1 MKQLFIYA
9 LTFLAVMLPVLYFVI
24 LGEKDEKQG
33 SSADPAEEEKKR
45 REKEE
50 TPLLFRLLKPFSD
63 LLDTVGTGTLL
74 RYLFPGHSQS
84 LQKKLFFAGLKL
96 NPEDVYCCQM
106 ILGISAALAAAGVTA
121 LLVDS
126 ENRIS
131 IPIAALIALWLGS
144 SVPGIVIGNRAQQRR
159 MDILRAIPYSIDLIA
174 SAMRGG
180 LDFSAAIR
188 FYVKLGIPGPLTDE
202 YSQMLREMELGVIR
216 ITALQNMAERIQIK
230 EFTSFAAAIALG
242 TELGAPLTETME
254 IQGEEMRKAR
264 FALAECKAQ
273 RAPSLMLLPMA
284 LFILP
289 AVFIIILT
297 PVFLKMREAGVPL
310 F

>member
-1 MKQLFIYA
+1 MKQIFIYA
-9 LTFLAVMLPVLYFVI
+9 LTFMAVLLPTLFFVV
-24 LGEKDEKQG
+24 LGEKRERKAEK
-33 SSADPAEEEKKR
+33 PEN
-45 REKEE
+45 
-50 TPLLFRLLKPFSD
+50 TPLLFRMVKPLADILESA
-63 LLDTVGTGTLL
+63 GIGTLF
-74 RYLFPGHSQS
+74 RIAFRGHASA
-84 LQKKLFFAGLKL
+84 LQKKLTFAGLKL
-96 NPEDVYCCQM
+96 TPGAVYCTQLV
-106 ILGISAALAAAGVTA
+106 LGGALALAAGFVTA
-121 LLVDS
+121 LLVDR

-131 IPIAALIALWLGS
+131 IPIAALIAAFVGGS
-144 SVPGIVIGNRAQQRR
+144 MPGVMIGNLAQKRR
-159 MDILRAIPYSIDLIA
+159 MEILKAIPYSIDLIA

-188 FYVKLGIPGPLTDE
+188 FYVKLGISGPLTDE

-216 ITALQNMAERIQIK
+216 TVALQNMADRIQIK

-254 IQGEEMRKAR
+254 IQGEEMRKVR

-297 PVFLKMREAGVPL
+297 PVFLKMKEAGVPL

>member
-1 MKQLFIYA
+1 MKQIFIYA
-9 LTFLAVMLPVLYFVI
+9 LTFMAVMLPTLFFVVLSDRP
-24 LGEKDEKQG
+24 E
-33 SSADPAEEEKKR
+33 
-45 REKEE
+45 REKEKKE
-50 TPLLFRLLKPFSD
+50 SLPLLFRLVKPATD
-63 LLDTVGTGTLL
+63 LLEAAGTGTLIRTFL
-74 RYLFPGHSQS
+74 PGHSLA
-84 LQKKLFFAGLKL
+84 LQKTLTFAALKL
-96 NPEDVYCCQM
+96 SVAAVCCTQLF
-106 ILGISAALAAAGVTA
+106 LGVVFALAAALVTS
-121 LLVDS
+121 LLVEQ
-126 ENRIS
+126 ENRMS
-131 IPIAALIALWLGS
+131 ILVAALIAALIGGS
-144 SVPGIVIGNRAQQRR
+144 LPGIVIGNLAQARR
-159 MDILRAIPYSIDLIA
+159 MAILKAIPYSIDLIA

-188 FYVKLGIPGPLTDE
+188 FYVKLGIAGPLTEE

-216 ITALQNMAERIQIK
+216 TTALQNMAERIQIR
-230 EFTSFAAAIALG
+230 EFTSFAAAVVLG
-242 TELGAPLTETME
+242 TELGAPLTDTME

-297 PVFLKMREAGVPL
+297 PVFLKMKEAGVPL